1 MMRIVA
7 LLDTPLLNPIISN
20 WGIQLFLL
28 KRKTWDCFLLLAK
41 MLQLAEIFAAP
52 SDEEDFLGFELDIP
66 MKTLSLEDRNENLPG
81 TSRMAMEL
89 DRDYNPSLMEEEENE
104 EEMETESTHKKK
116 KFKTRGVLQL
126 TNKSAKKSFTNGRN
140 AYPNTSSESEADETP
155 DENSNVLLKRDQN
168 IKENKAVLAQL
179 LAELDD
185 APPSIEINTPS
196 SIKRKKAPRKR
207 SSRGPIQRRTNPI
220 RNARPPENFAV
231 ERNSPMQWVDN
242 ETYHTLMKRK
252 LNEHILGAPKKRKI
266 TRVTGLRSVVITNE
280 DLEQVAF
287 TNKEKIHHKIWG
299 TTCHQCRQK
308 TIDTKTICHNE
319 DCVGVRGQFCGPCLR
334 NRYGE
339 DVKVALLNPE
349 WLCPPCRG
357 ECNCSYCRKR
367 DGYCATGTL
376 IHLAKL
382 YGYSNVKEYLER
394 FIFHLFFRVAYLLLL
409 SSPPHAKLLGMPM
422 RH

>member
-41 MLQLAEIFAAP
+41 VMERMLQLAEIFAAP

-252 LNEHILGAPKKRKI
+252 LNE
-266 TRVTGLRSVVITNE
+266 
-280 DLEQVAF
+280 
-287 TNKEKIHHKIWG
+287 G